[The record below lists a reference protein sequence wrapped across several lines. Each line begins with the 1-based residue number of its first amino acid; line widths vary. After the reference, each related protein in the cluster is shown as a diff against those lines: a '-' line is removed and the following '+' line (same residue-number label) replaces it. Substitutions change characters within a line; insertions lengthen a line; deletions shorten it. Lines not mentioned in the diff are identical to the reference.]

1 MHGQIKSMILKKK
14 YWQNNAFLQHS
25 QCQQT
30 KWNQQWIMWIHLG
43 NISVYI

>member
-1 MHGQIKSMILKKK
+1 MDKLISKQLKSMILKKK

-30 KWNQQWIMWIHLG
+30 K
-43 NISVYI
+43 